1 MTALERLEA
10 ARNKKKKEEET
21 VAKRT
26 KAESVG
32 GSGKTT
38 ASSGSPA
45 LDRLEAA
52 RNKKKKEEA
61 SNNGRKAPKV
71 TTTGAGPDPIGYS
84 GPVPDV
90 EGQNKNA
97 QRILERQR
105 NRITREAEEDNRRL
119 FSGEISEDEHTKRH
133 NARMEQLNRNE
144 RNSRQA
150 QETADGAAAAR
161 KRAERSTAVG
171 SLERAKTNSDFEK
184 SVKAGRA
191 LAANPSNSGATFE
204 QSKVLEHAQNA
215 IINKNKGGREYGFAE
230 GNMTED
236 ELNTFL
242 YYIGRGD
249 WQNAGRYWDS
259 IEPELNARYAGV
271 RQEWIEEE
279 AEEYPLLGLG
289 RYAIGALDG
298 RGAIATGIAALTGN
312 EIDPN
317 SAAFS
322 STIDRESINRK
333 FTEQGRAG
341 LGGVGEAIG
350 GDTGRAVGEWLGEQ
364 LVGAG
369 LSAVDMGVDA
379 LVGGG
384 FASYARGLS
393 MVPRVAS
400 ATSRDVLQRGGTAQ
414 QAITAGALSAVV
426 EYLSEQIPLEQISKT
441 ITAYP
446 MTAKQKVVDILLSA
460 GYEGAEEV
468 VSEIAGNVVDALVMQ
483 DNSEFNLRVR
493 ELMAQGFSKDRAI
506 SKAATEFYLINPAN
520 AFVGGALAGG
530 GMALGGRVVNATLEN
545 EAAFRGDKGAMTL
558 RERSEFRKALQEAA
572 ERPQSNESAQNV
584 SQPSGGEDVMQRLS
598 KELFNGQ
605 PMTAEEA
612 EIMTTHQIE
621 SLNKVAKTTMG
632 EAGATELLKGYTA
645 GTNAATYYGSFSRA
659 YSEGLSGKAMG
670 QNRTTLTDEQYKA
683 AYEAGRKDS
692 AASLAAEKAKANN
705 ALVYKTGS
713 GLIENDV
720 SAKLDV
726 KTKKALGRIAK
737 ATGTKVELFEY
748 TGDGVHGYIENGV
761 VHIAANS
768 NQGVIQI
775 AAHEITHQ
783 MQELAPEEYRKFRDF
798 AVQARA
804 QNIDGGVGALVA
816 SYQKRYSKKTTLT
829 AEQAMDEAAAD
840 YTRDLIEHSEAFD
853 ELARKDRT
861 VAQWFVESVNAFLK
875 KVASVFTGK
884 EARDRAVMGQFG
896 TSYET
901 LRKAAELWDATLKAT
916 ERQVERAQERTEE
929 KSTALRGGAR
939 LSFVGA
945 NEYGVE
951 VYETSEE
958 VLRMPYKQRMEVFM
972 DLMRNE
978 YRGRTAKFVADGSVY
993 YAKFDEA
1000 DLRKNV
1006 YGDKRSSPRGW
1017 KAKVSTGADGNIFE
1031 LVENARYDY
1040 GKEEIGKTA
1049 KAHKDVTDWE
1059 YFVKT
1064 VQIDGR
1070 VYDLLAN
1077 VRKKPEGEYVYSIQ
1091 LNENKN
1097 KTPAPPRRYL
1107 EGNAEADNRPIGVP
1121 TDVSGDI
1128 VAETEDSVKRYSL
1141 EDSEGRTLSDQQVEY
1156 FKHSKVRDRNGNLKV
1171 MYHGTDAKF
1180 TVFDRA
1186 VLSDKLGFFFTE
1198 DRTEASDYGDQMECY
1213 LNIEHP
1219 FDMFGE
1225 TSIEDYLGGE
1235 PKYVNGEFNYE
1246 AAVNG
1251 LIKAGYDGVYSYS
1264 HGTEWYIAFS
1274 SEQIK
1279 LTTNKN
1285 PTDSQDIRYS
1295 LEDSEG
1301 RTLTEKQQEFFA
1313 NSQVRDKNGNLRVMY
1328 RGDPEAF
1335 TVFDRAKTKHSNLYG
1350 RGFYFTDSPSH
1361 AGQYGNTREFY
1372 LNITNPLTPG
1382 AHAITK
1388 AQMRKFLKAVAENED
1403 DYSFENYGYD
1413 ATVESVLESI
1423 YGKGDFE
1430 ALYDVAL
1437 TAVGGLVETA
1447 ELFNKITGT
1456 TYDGIIVDT
1465 ETVAFRPEQIKRTD
1479 NENPTND
1486 LDIRYSYETPE
1497 AAEAARLEREN
1508 AQLRERVEYWK
1519 GQTKRTRGSVV
1530 DLRTAKA
1537 AAKRLVKDFD
1547 ADVDVDQ
1554 LTEKIRDLY
1563 KSMGGKGGQ
1572 VDYEALRRMA
1582 DDIATEIAETATGTD
1597 DEAYTMYQD
1606 LRKDLKQMTLNV
1618 SARDAENIPDF
1629 IEWRKQYKGK
1639 LKIAV
1644 GPTNIDQQMMDLAQ
1658 QYPELFEEYLDV
1670 YPVDQLMRIAEVA
1683 DAISTVSQTN
1693 PYERNMAEAVNEIG
1707 NEVLLRVMDLPSA
1720 APTFADK
1727 QAKAV
1732 QDARLAGQMAQGRED
1747 AVVQRRER
1755 ERLERR
1761 LAATGRRLD
1770 EVRRARDEQ
1779 LREIVERNKEGRAK
1793 RKESNATKEL
1803 RAKILRH
1810 TRKLSEKLLRPT
1822 DKQHIPDEF
1831 RKTVAAA
1838 LEAINLESAYD
1849 YDPATMRITSNNA
1862 EIGDRVEKGTGR
1874 AANRT
1879 KAFLT
1884 LKEQYA
1890 KIGKE
1895 ESELVV
1901 DPDLLGVDNV
1911 KGLFDQVLEMSD
1923 IPINTMNSEQLGIIW
1938 KVVKSLE
1945 HAVSTAGKTLADTRW
1960 ADIHAAAREF
1970 YDQNYKKSGKRY
1982 LGAKRET
1989 LNLQDPVTFFHNFG
2003 DAGMELFHLLRKA
2016 QDIQRLMREDIK
2028 NRFAKIVS
2036 GKNAY
2041 QWEKNAHEFT
2051 TERGAKLVLTEAQ
2064 IMDLYL
2070 LSQRKQA
2077 EGHLMVGGVTQPEV
2091 KSKGV
2096 KRDGGLIKLTNGDLE
2111 TIFSKLS
2118 EEQITVAKSLQELTS
2133 TVLSK
2138 YGNDASMKV
2147 YGYRKFLGTDYWPI
2161 RVAGEDLK
2169 TQPGASA
2176 DVVKTVKNLGMTKA
2190 VVPEAKNG
2198 IELGSVFDVFSSHAS
2213 DMEMYSSWLAATE
2226 DAMRLFNYRFR
2237 EEDGYDNGGRDVSV
2251 KELMDKVAG
2260 VGAQKYFKTL
2270 MDDLQN
2276 GLRANGDDFSTGIN
2290 SVIGKTRGASVG
2302 GNIRVI
2308 VQQPTAA
2315 LRAMAEMNP
2324 RDLAAGAVKGVT
2336 KGSGWK
2342 KALKYSPI
2350 AMQKAAGGVDISTGW
2365 SLKSELLG
2373 PEKALD
2379 KVNEA
2384 MMKGAAAA
2392 DAVTWGRL
2400 WNAAEHQVH
2409 RQQSDLRPGSEEFYA
2424 AVNEVFSDVV
2434 DKTQVVDGVLQRSQ
2448 LMRSPSDLSKMA
2460 TAFMGEPTKTLN
2472 MMIRAYDD
2480 FRLNSGKERSVAAK
2494 KALRVGA
2501 ALLVTDVVNAFM
2513 QSLVDGLRDEDED
2526 EKYWERVWAA
2536 MVGKADENATFTEKL
2551 WAHLIGGNVAQQIN
2565 PVGRIP
2571 YAKDVLSIAQG
2582 FTVERSDMA
2591 FVADVIDAAKA
2602 VQKSIQGESKQTVLA
2617 SVKNLVSVGSRLF
2630 GLSFGN
2636 VVRDITGVV
2645 KTVAVEREDLA
2656 FLYEMQK
2663 LETDIGSGKA
2673 NNVFFDYLYKAKETG
2688 DQELYEKIYRD
2699 MLDADITEKQIR
2711 NGMEARAKKAQG
2723 VEEVSELEKRWMNP
2737 KDEAEYDDIMGDIF
2751 ESAEWKAAN
2760 ADDRA
2765 WMKGKVFDL
2774 ATETKAGIKLQNR
2787 LDDITETTG
2796 VSETEYLLLML
2807 AEQMVSEEAEESN
2820 GSATVGD
2827 YVDVLYDLYTSGDIR
2842 YNSAYNRVIASGVD
2856 EKKIRSGMESRM
2868 KEAAN
2873 VESVDDLGRRYLAP
2887 DEEAVYERLM
2897 NKIGVK
2903 STYLSLPAEEREY
2916 VDSAVYSI
2924 AIGNE
2929 DGVKMQSAI
2938 NKAKGYGVSEEDY
2951 VIQHVTFNS
2960 FTSDYDNNGRATTTK
2975 QSKFRAWLNK
2985 QPWSESAKDYIWSL
2999 HYKSRR

>member
-1 MTALERLEA
+1 MATQKKVLYTQTGSTINRKTGDE
-10 ARNKKKKEEET
+10 KKKAAT
-21 VAKRT
+21 PSSSTTNTTKRKDT
-26 KAESVG
+26 REIAYV
-32 GSGKTT
+32 
-38 ASSGSPA
+38 SSGGKDYVVDKQA
-45 LDRLEAA
+45 LAEREKERAAYEAQE
-52 RNKKKKEEA
+52 KKRA
-61 SNNGRKAPKV
+61 SQRKSIGV
-71 TTTGAGPDPIGYS
+71 DPIGNS
-84 GPVPDV
+84 GPAPDLA
-90 EGQNKNA
+90 GQVRNA
-97 QRILERQR
+97 RDILDRQHK
-105 NRITREAEEDNRRL
+105 RITREAEEENRRL
-119 FSGEISEDEHTKRH
+119 FGGEISEREHQIRH
-133 NARMEQLNRNE
+133 GALMDILDRNE
-144 RNSRQA
+144 RNLQQADSVEKSSAENQRRYDRATSR
-150 QETADGAAAAR
+150 
-161 KRAERSTAVG
+161 V

-279 AEEYPLLGLG
+279 AEEHPLLGLG

-322 STIDRESINRK
+322 NTIDRESISRK

-584 SQPSGGEDVMQRLS
+584 SRPSGGEDVMQRLS

-632 EAGATELLKGYTA
+632 EAGSTELLKGYKA

-659 YSEGLSGKAMG
+659 YSEGLSGKEMG

-720 SAKLDV
+720 SAKVDV

-783 MQELAPEEYRKFRDF
+783 MQKLAPEEYRKFRDF

-840 YTRDLIEHSEAFD
+840 YTRDLIEHSEAFG

-861 VAQWFVESVNAFLK
+861 VAQWLVESVTAFLK
-875 KVASVFTGK
+875 KVASVFAGK

-929 KSTALRGGAR
+929 KSATPEDGAR
-939 LSFVGA
+939 YMIRSG
-945 NEYGVE
+945 
-951 VYETSEE
+951 
-958 VLRMPYKQRMEVFM
+958 QR
-972 DLMRNE
+972 
-978 YRGRTAKFVADGSVY
+978 
-993 YAKFDEA
+993 
-1000 DLRKNV
+1000 
-1006 YGDKRSSPRGW
+1006 
-1017 KAKVSTGADGNIFE
+1017 I
-1031 LVENARYDY
+1031 
-1040 GKEEIGKTA
+1040 
-1049 KAHKDVTDWE
+1049 
-1059 YFVKT
+1059 
-1064 VQIDGR
+1064 
-1070 VYDLLAN
+1070 
-1077 VRKKPEGEYVYSIQ
+1077 
-1091 LNENKN
+1091 
-1097 KTPAPPRRYL
+1097 
-1107 EGNAEADNRPIGVP
+1107 
-1121 TDVSGDI
+1121 
-1128 VAETEDSVKRYSL
+1128 
-1141 EDSEGRTLSDQQVEY
+1141 
-1156 FKHSKVRDRNGNLKV
+1156 
-1171 MYHGTDAKF
+1171 
-1180 TVFDRA
+1180 
-1186 VLSDKLGFFFTE
+1186 
-1198 DRTEASDYGDQMECY
+1198 TEASTKAALYDALSHKDGGDDNLILLGEMPEYIKNLVGVEGDIFIYRNHAYENMVSEEQAIEDGRPGDKNSHFHNLGVETMADAIMALENPSVAISDKMHDGNPALSCVLPVFGNGNAPLHAVISFYEKTSINGRMERRPHVAVTFY
-1213 LNIEHP
+1213 EHP
-1219 FDMFGE
+1219 YWPEKGDRH
-1225 TSIEDYLGGE
+1225 I
-1235 PKYVNGEFNYE
+1235 
-1246 AAVNG
+1246 G
-1251 LIKAGYDGVYSYS
+1251 LIETLEIAKRNGKILDVSKKM
-1264 HGTEWYIAFS
+1264 TEDQPVIAEHLTLGNIATS
-1274 SEQIK
+1274 SIK
-1279 LTTNKN
+1279 KNVAQFRKEVKEFKDKNK
-1285 PTDSQDIRYS
+1285 IRYS

-1301 RTLTEKQQEFFA
+1301 RTLTEQQQEFFA
-1313 NSQVRDKNGNLRVMY
+1313 NSQVRDQNGNLRVMY
-1328 RGDPEAF
+1328 RGDPESF

-1382 AHAITK
+1382 AHTIPK
-1388 AQMRKFLKAVAENED
+1388 AQLRKFLKAVAENED

-1486 LDIRYSYETPE
+1486 PDIRYSYETAE

-1530 DLRTAKA
+1530 EIRTAKA

-1563 KSMGGKGGQ
+1563 KAMGGKGGQ

-1582 DDIATEIAETATGTD
+1582 DDIATEIAETATVTD

-1658 QYPELFEEYLDV
+1658 QYPELFEEYLDAH
-1670 YPVDQLMRIAEVA
+1670 PVDQLMRIAEVA
-1683 DAISTVSQTN
+1683 DAISTVSQAN

-1720 APTFADK
+1720 APTFSDK

-1747 AVVQRRER
+1747 AAAQRKER

-1810 TRKLSEKLLRPT
+1810 TKKLSAKLLRPT
-1822 DKQHIPDEF
+1822 DNQHVPENL

-1838 LEAINLESAYD
+1838 LASINLSSVRSYD
-1849 YDPATMRITSNNA
+1849 ENGKLVKGQNGVATRRTAAFAALRDEYRAILKQ
-1862 EIGDRVEKGTGR
+1862 EDIGM
-1874 AANRT
+1874 
-1879 KAFLT
+1879 
-1884 LKEQYA
+1884 
-1890 KIGKE
+1890 
-1895 ESELVV
+1895 VV
-1901 DPDLLGVDNV
+1901 DPDLLGADDV
-1911 KGLFDQVLEMSD
+1911 KGLFEQVIEMAD
-1923 IPINTMNSEQLGIIW
+1923 TPIDAMNSEQLGVIW

-1945 HAVSTAGKTLADTRW
+1945 HSVSTAGKTLADTRW
-1960 ADIHAAAREF
+1960 STIHAAAREF
-1970 YDQNYKKSGKRY
+1970 YDQNYGKSGKRY

-2016 QDIQRLMREDIK
+2016 QDSQRLMREDIK
-2028 NRFAKIVS
+2028 KRFAKIVS
-2036 GKNAY
+2036 GKSAY

-2077 EGHLMVGGVTQPEV
+2077 EGHLMGGGVTQPEV

-2096 KRDGGLIKLTNGDLE
+2096 KRDGGLIKLSNGDLE

-2118 EEQITVAKSLQELTS
+2118 EEQIAVAKSLQELTS

-2176 DVVKTVKNLGMTKA
+2176 DVIKTVKNLGMTKS

-2315 LRAMAEMNP
+2315 LRAMVEMSP

-2336 KGSGWK
+2336 SGSGWK
-2342 KALKYSPI
+2342 KAIKYSPI

-2379 KVNEA
+2379 KVNES

-2409 RQQSDLRPGSEEFYA
+2409 RQQSDLRPGSDEFYA

-2873 VESVDDLGRRYLAP
+2873 VESVDDLSRRYLAP

>member
-1 MTALERLEA
+1 MATQKKVLYTQTGSTINRKTGDE
-10 ARNKKKKEEET
+10 KKKAAT
-21 VAKRT
+21 PSSSTTNTTKRKDT
-26 KAESVG
+26 REIAYV
-32 GSGKTT
+32 
-38 ASSGSPA
+38 SSGGKDYVVDKQA
-45 LDRLEAA
+45 LAEREKERAAYEAQE
-52 RNKKKKEEA
+52 KKRA
-61 SNNGRKAPKV
+61 SQRKSIGV
-71 TTTGAGPDPIGYS
+71 DPIGN
-84 GPVPDV
+84 PDYQPSSV
-90 EGQNKNA
+90 KWDEMRKNRQARDQELQNQQRALSARGSSYMQTNA
-97 QRILERQR
+97 YK
-105 NRITREAEEDNRRL
+105 AEMDR
-119 FSGEISEDEHTKRH
+119 
-133 NARMEQLNRNE
+133 LNRE
-144 RNSRQA
+144 RATIQK
-150 QETADGAAAAR
+150 QMQDIDTAAAGSR
-161 KRAERSTAVG
+161 RMDRAASAG
-171 SLERAKTNSDFEK
+171 ALERAKTNSDFEQG
-184 SVKAGRA
+184 VKAGLA
-191 LAANPSNSGATFE
+191 LASDPSASGATFE

-215 IINKNKGGREYGFAE
+215 LINKNKGGREYGFAE

-259 IEPELNARYAGV
+259 VEPELNARYAGV

-279 AEEYPLLGLG
+279 AEEHPLIGLG

-298 RGAIATGIAALTGN
+298 RGAIATGIAALTGK

-322 STIDRESINRK
+322 NTIDRESISRK

-384 FASYARGLS
+384 LASYARGLS

-483 DNSEFNLRVR
+483 DNSEFNLLVR

-572 ERPQSNESAQNV
+572 ERPQSNENAQNV

-598 KELFNGQ
+598 KELYNGQ

-612 EIMTTHQIE
+612 EVMTTHQIE
-621 SLNKVAKTTMG
+621 SLSKVAKTTMG
-632 EAGATELLKGYTA
+632 EAGSTELLKGYKA
-645 GTNAATYYGSFSRA
+645 GANAATYYGSFSRA

-670 QNRTTLTDEQYKA
+670 QNRTTLTDEQYKV

-705 ALVYKTGS
+705 VLVYKTGS

-737 ATGTKVELFEY
+737 ATGTKVKLFEY

-916 ERQVERAQERTEE
+916 ERQVERAKERTEE
-929 KSTALRGGAR
+929 KSERGGKKRLSYEDGNDTMLPEGGVESDKAEVRFSFEDDTAERINESLTMDQAKQMIQRAFVLGNIKEWYDGEYKNGDEWLRGEGAGD
-939 LSFVGA
+939 VA
-945 NEYGVE
+945 MIIDNEYSLQAAYLDKIQGILDGDFYTEDVLE
-951 VYETSEE
+951 AYLAGTLTGKVAKKNTSKIDLAASVAVSDDRFYAPHLIEQAKALYETAGKRITNANRDE
-958 VLRMPYKQRMEVFM
+958 VMEARAKVLLYAHNKGAAETLGLTEGELNKKLRSWSNYSAKSRDIAMQINAGVQASNRWTGIENMAYVVRAQISPGDVARMVKAVEGRGDSFQNNYIARTMMALDTHIDWSWLNFKFDTYAGVNEKSTSKCNGYYLNSKRLIHVKMDAPNTVAHEMGHALDYQWARDLGLHSALTEAYRNTETVSGDARIWFDHFM
-972 DLMRNE
+972 EFKDSLVESSDIRSAYSGDIKE
-978 YRGRTAKFVADGSVY
+978 TFARFVDKFVAWTEQLATGRNVTYDTSFYNDKFTGSQFVQF
-993 YAKFDEA
+993 ARLLQE
-1000 DLRKNV
+1000 
-1006 YGDKRSSPRGW
+1006 
-1017 KAKVSTGADGNIFE
+1017 KAAIDAN
-1031 LVENARYDY
+1031 
-1040 GKEEIGKTA
+1040 GKT
-1049 KAHKDVTDWE
+1049 
-1059 YFVKT
+1059 
-1064 VQIDGR
+1064 Q
-1070 VYDLLAN
+1070 
-1077 VRKKPEGEYVYSIQ
+1077 
-1091 LNENKN
+1091 
-1097 KTPAPPRRYL
+1097 
-1107 EGNAEADNRPIGVP
+1107 
-1121 TDVSGDI
+1121 
-1128 VAETEDSVKRYSL
+1128 
-1141 EDSEGRTLSDQQVEY
+1141 
-1156 FKHSKVRDRNGNLKV
+1156 
-1171 MYHGTDAKF
+1171 
-1180 TVFDRA
+1180 
-1186 VLSDKLGFFFTE
+1186 
-1198 DRTEASDYGDQMECY
+1198 
-1213 LNIEHP
+1213 
-1219 FDMFGE
+1219 
-1225 TSIEDYLGGE
+1225 
-1235 PKYVNGEFNYE
+1235 
-1246 AAVNG
+1246 
-1251 LIKAGYDGVYSYS
+1251 
-1264 HGTEWYIAFS
+1264 
-1274 SEQIK
+1274 
-1279 LTTNKN
+1279 
-1285 PTDSQDIRYS
+1285 
-1295 LEDSEG
+1295 
-1301 RTLTEKQQEFFA
+1301 
-1313 NSQVRDKNGNLRVMY
+1313 
-1328 RGDPEAF
+1328 
-1335 TVFDRAKTKHSNLYG
+1335 
-1350 RGFYFTDSPSH
+1350 
-1361 AGQYGNTREFY
+1361 
-1372 LNITNPLTPG
+1372 
-1382 AHAITK
+1382 
-1388 AQMRKFLKAVAENED
+1388 
-1403 DYSFENYGYD
+1403 
-1413 ATVESVLESI
+1413 
-1423 YGKGDFE
+1423 
-1430 ALYDVAL
+1430 
-1437 TAVGGLVETA
+1437 
-1447 ELFNKITGT
+1447 NKIAPSGSS
-1456 TYDGIIVDT
+1456 
-1465 ETVAFRPEQIKRTD
+1465 
-1479 NENPTND
+1479 
-1486 LDIRYSYETPE
+1486 RYSYETPE

-1582 DDIATEIAETATGTD
+1582 DDIATEIAETATVTD

-1658 QYPELFEEYLDV
+1658 QYPELFEEYLDAN
-1670 YPVDQLMRIAEVA
+1670 PVDQLVRIAEVA
-1683 DAISTVSQTN
+1683 DAISTVSQAN

-1747 AVVQRRER
+1747 AAAQRKER

-1810 TRKLSEKLLRPT
+1810 TKQLSQKLLRPT
-1822 DKQHIPDEF
+1822 DNQHVPEEL

-1838 LEAINLESAYD
+1838 LASINLSSVRSYDENGKLVKGQNGVATKRTSAFAALRDEYKAILKQAD
-1849 YDPATMRITSNNA
+1849 
-1862 EIGDRVEKGTGR
+1862 IGM
-1874 AANRT
+1874 
-1879 KAFLT
+1879 
-1884 LKEQYA
+1884 
-1890 KIGKE
+1890 
-1895 ESELVV
+1895 VV
-1901 DPDLLGVDNV
+1901 DPDLLGTDDV
-1911 KGLFDQVLEMSD
+1911 KGLFEQVIEMAD
-1923 IPINTMNSEQLGIIW
+1923 TPIDAMNSEQLGVIW

-1970 YDQNYKKSGKRY
+1970 YDQNYEKSGKRY

-2016 QDIQRLMREDIK
+2016 QDSQRLMREDIK

-2096 KRDGGLIKLTNGDLE
+2096 KRDGGLIKLTAKDLD

-2118 EEQITVAKSLQELTS
+2118 EEQIAVAKSLQELTS

-2190 VVPEAKNG
+2190 VVPAAKNG

-2276 GLRANGDDFSTGIN
+2276 GLRANGDDFSAGIN
-2290 SVIGKTRGASVG
+2290 SVISKTRGASVG

-2373 PEKALD
+2373 PENALD

-2409 RQQSDLRPGSEEFYA
+2409 RQQSDLRPGSDEFYS

-2699 MLDADITEKQIR
+2699 MLGADITEKQIR

-2807 AEQMVSEEAEESN
+2807 AEQMVSEEAEESD
-2820 GSATVGD
+2820 GGATVSD
-2827 YVDVLYDLYTSGDIR
+2827 YVDVLYDFYTSGDIR

-2873 VESVDDLGRRYLAP
+2873 VESVDDLSRRYLAP

-2985 QPWSESAKDYIWSL
+2985 QPWSESAKDHIWSL